1 MQKIY
6 YRLHRILRELGR
18 YHVSLYATNASFYII
33 LAVFPTLMLLVGL
46 LPFIGYGEADL
57 LRAMEGLVPQV
68 IYPLIE
74 RVVTDMSSNST
85 GALLS
90 ATALVAIWSS
100 SRSVNCI
107 QLGLNSIYGLRE
119 SRSYLVRRLTGMLY
133 MLFLLLALLLTLIA
147 HGFGREIAAFCA
159 RQNIPLLRLI
169 ARILQFRGSILL
181 VLLTLLFTAIFCTF
195 PNKKLPIRSAFPGA
209 ALAALGWLIFTRG
222 FSYYVR
228 ISSSYSALYGS
239 LSTIAMGMFW
249 LYICI
254 SILFYGSVLNLWLER
269 RK

>member
-1 MQKIY
+1 MKKHY
-6 YRLHRILRELGR
+6 YKQRRILRELSR
-18 YHVSLYATNASFYII
+18 YRISLYAANASFYMI
-33 LAVFPTLMLLVGL
+33 LAIFPALMLVVGI

-57 LRAMEGLVPQV
+57 LEALEGLVPQV
-68 IYPLIE
+68 LYPLLE
-74 RVVTDMSSNST
+74 RVITDMSSNSS

-90 ATALVAIWSS
+90 VTALVAVWSS

-107 QLGLNSIYGLRE
+107 HLGLNSIYGLRE
-119 SRSYLVRRLTGMLY
+119 SRPYLIRRLTEVLY

-147 HGFGREIAAFCA
+147 HGFGREIAAFCQ
-159 RQNIPLLRLI
+159 RQSIPILRLI
-169 ARILQFRGSILL
+169 ARILQFRGLILL
-181 VLLTLLFTAIFCTF
+181 ALLTGLFTAIFCTL
-195 PNKKLPIRSAFPGA
+195 PNKKLSVGNALPGA
-209 ALAALGWLIFTRG
+209 AMAALGWLVFTRG
-222 FSYYVR
+222 FSYYAR
-228 ISSSYSALYGS
+228 LSSSYSTLYGS